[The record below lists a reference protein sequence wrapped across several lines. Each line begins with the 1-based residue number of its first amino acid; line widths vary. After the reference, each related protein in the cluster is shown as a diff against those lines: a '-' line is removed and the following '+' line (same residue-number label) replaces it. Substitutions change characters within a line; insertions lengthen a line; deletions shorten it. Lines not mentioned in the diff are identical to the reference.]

1 MSERNNGGGLVNGG
15 GREEDLSELVFIKS
29 EPPKPKPVD
38 PNSTDDAETSVPA
51 AAAAPITFNNTK
63 VYYRCATCGRLVT
76 SMGNRKHKLR
86 LHLRS
91 KYHRLRAKA
100 TAEALDTD
108 LVRIVAN
115 LRANNV
121 HCLELRGGGNNGIN
135 GGDGGDGNAKDNPT
149 TSSSA
154 SGAIK
159 APIQLYC
166 NICEAELLTRKSSN
180 IRRHLESRAHRRSAQ
195 LVAEYVPMDS
205 TTFHFE
211 LVQWLTD
218 HDIPVDRLGTMRP
231 FLERHC
237 RRRILEPA
245 TLKRDFLP
253 YVLAAASSEKT
264 ENASGQENSGAELPK
279 GPLKK
284 RAVQWLRDKKEQ
296 QLKEAAAK
304 AAKAQKEAEEKAAAA
319 GKGGKAKAA
328 KRRKKTTLS
337 ATTSTTK
344 TQGVKRKLPLN
355 LEEEAANAC
364 AAALISTSTL
374 EIKGNPR
381 SEEEEEEEAEVQVAA
396 EAEQEGES
404 SAAVMA
410 ILEEGIDY
418 EVVQVEQMEDG
429 VTRAVIK
436 EIGSKQ
442 QQLQNPAAPILDLQ
456 MVEQVEL
463 VPQPEEEEMEVEME
477 VKPSFEAFESLAP
490 RPVRYARTATAS
502 HTATTATKKAKLG
515 A

>member
-1 MSERNNGGGLVNGG
+1 
-15 GREEDLSELVFIKS
+15 
-29 EPPKPKPVD
+29 
-38 PNSTDDAETSVPA
+38 
-51 AAAAPITFNNTK
+51 
-63 VYYRCATCGRLVT
+63 
-76 SMGNRKHKLR
+76 MGNRKHKLR

-253 YVLAAASSEKT
+253 YVLAASEKT

-304 AAKAQKEAEEKAAAA
+304 AQKEEEEKAAAA
-319 GKGGKAKAA
+319 AKGGKAKAA
-328 KRRKKTTLS
+328 KRRKKTTS
-337 ATTSTTK
+337 ATTTTK

-381 SEEEEEEEAEVQVAA
+381 SEEEEEEEDVQEN
-396 EAEQEGES
+396 EAQAQEGENS
-404 SAAVMA
+404 TAVMA

-436 EIGSKQ
+436 EIGLKAQ
-442 QQLQNPAAPILDLQ
+442 QQAPILDLQ

-463 VPQPEEEEMEVEME
+463 VPQEEEEEEEEVEM
-477 VKPSFEAFESLAP
+477 KPSFEAFESLAP
-490 RPVRYARTATAS
+490 KPVRYARVATAS